1 MIQYIEKRQSI
12 RIPLAFVT
20 VEVYSTLKQIESAE
34 TCSIVDISVSGMK
47 LISSNHYEINQPLRV
62 TFILPGSTIPI
73 RGDVIV
79 IYQQPRNSLL
89 HTGVQ
94 FTNLGLIEFAILKK
108 YIEATDKKN

>member
-1 MIQYIEKRQSI
+1 MLHYIEKRQHL

-20 VEVYSTLKQIESAE
+20 VDVYSTLKQIESTE

-79 IYQQPRNSLL
+79 MYQQPRNSLL

-94 FTNLGLIEFAILKK
+94 FTNLGLVEFALLKK
-108 YIEATDKKN
+108 YIESTEKRN